1 MPTTLWFMR
10 HGEVDPDYVGTFVGR
25 LDVGLSDLGR
35 HQAQAIGEFL
45 AEAGIEHILSSPKQR
60 AMRTAQPLASH
71 LELDLDVRPALAE
84 MDFGEWEGL
93 RWPDIVARD
102 EEFAAEWQ
110 QDPTNTPC
118 PGGESAG
125 QFAARIEGAMA
136 DVLEEFQDRHI
147 ALFGHAGVNRAVMAQ
162 IMGIPYM
169 QSFSLSQD
177 YGCVNAA
184 GWDGELAQIA
194 LVNMV
199 PGPRSTLQGDGDRVG
214 E

>member
-1 MPTTLWFMR
+1 MR
-10 HGEVDPDYVGTFVGR
+10 HGEVDADYVGTFVGR
-25 LDVGLSDLGR
+25 LDIGLSDVGR

-45 AEAGIEHILSSPKQR
+45 AEAGIEHVLSSPKQR
-60 AMRTAQPLASH
+60 ALRTAQPLAAH
-71 LELDLDVRPALAE
+71 LELEPDVRPALAE

-93 RWPDIVARD
+93 HWPQIVERD
-102 EEFAAEWQ
+102 EEFAAQWQ
-110 QDPTNTPC
+110 QDPTNIAC

-125 QFAARIEGAMA
+125 QFSQRVHDAI
-136 DVLEEFQDRHI
+136 DDILEEFQGRHI
-147 ALFGHAGVNRAVMAQ
+147 AMFGHAGVNRAIMSQV
-162 IMGIPYM
+162 MGIPYM

-199 PGPRSTLQGDGDRVG
+199 PGPRSVIQGDGNRVG